1 MRTVRRGL
9 DRARR
14 NSLAGGTSGPCL
26 AFSRVIDAAE
36 GAGPILYWASCDK
49 DGISGVELRHLRY
62 FVAVAEERHFRRA
75 AERLGIAQPAL
86 SQQIQHLERELGGP
100 LLNRTRRS
108 VELTEAG
115 GLFLREANRVLS
127 DAERAAAVVK
137 GARRGEEGRLELG

>member
-1 MRTVRRGL
+1 M
-9 DRARR
+9 
-14 NSLAGGTSGPCL
+14 
-26 AFSRVIDAAE
+26 
-36 GAGPILYWASCDK
+36 
-49 DGISGVELRHLRY
+49 ELRHLRY

-115 GLFLREANRVLS
+115 GLFLREASRVLS

-137 GARRGEEGRLELG
+137 AAKVARAEEVVSHATSACRRAPASSSRSTDMR